1 MFISFG
7 NLTKKSILFVVVPIA
22 MLLRV
27 ILVTLKKE
35 NNMFYHGFL
44 RFLGRSFNGFLWL
57 AIEKNFISKK
67 IEKQDIKGSKLV
79 DPDKNTPKQNNF
91 RS

>member
-27 ILVTLKKE
+27 KLVALKKE

-57 AIEKNFISKK
+57 AIEKILYQIKLKNKIIKK
-67 IEKQDIKGSKLV
+67 V
-79 DPDKNTPKQNNF
+79 N
-91 RS
+91 